1 MRLSQVISLTLIVT
15 MSQLHALHA
24 EDLQYST
31 LKNGL
36 GLRPL
41 TMGNAFTAVAEN
53 GEGSFYNPA
62 GVSNAGFKISME
74 QLDQNQTVYD
84 DFSTTN
90 LYLSPFAISLYQRQL
105 PNNDHVRVQSY
116 SMATKTKLGLS
127 WGINYKTVQTRT
139 STLSQDGWS
148 SDIGLLA
155 HLTPQID
162 LGLVA
167 KDIISNEVDIPS
179 TWVTGI
185 AYRPFKNALL
195 LSSDLKYESV
205 DGKNALKSSVGV
217 EAILTEGFTVRS
229 GLSENNLSGSVSL
242 KLPIGEISYGIISP
256 TNGDDPTY
264 LLAGTLGLG
273 SSRSDLDKERYT
285 LFKKD
290 AYAIFELSGNL
301 ISGQSEIS
309 LLGGNKIGMNDLL
322 KLVENAKNDKSCKG
336 FIIKLGDVSSSITSI
351 GLIQELRQTLLQAKE
366 KGKTILVYL
375 ENSSSLA
382 EYYLASCATKIIMP
396 ELGSLSNL
404 GLELEITK
412 TKVLFKNFGFGT
424 QTIKNGTYKA
434 SLNSSSDDLSKEE
447 HILLESLVQSLYRQ
461 AISDIQ
467 KSRTLEWAVVES
479 AFNGRIVGA
488 TEAKAK
494 GLIDEIGYYKTLES
508 LAKLKKAD
516 PKNSDFDEITYPL
529 SYFEESTNMSTLF
542 HFSNQI
548 AVIEVDGSIHDGESN
563 SNILFGGKSTGAE
576 DIDAIIQSIK
586 KNSSIQ
592 GVIVRINSP
601 GGSGIA
607 SDRIYHALKELKIK
621 LDKKPLYAVMGNM
634 AASGGYYIAL
644 ACDRIYANRG
654 TLTGSIGVISQYQ
667 NQETFNK
674 MLGIQKEVIKTGKFV
689 DMGSKNRPLTKEE
702 VDMIQ
707 SHQTEMYNAFK
718 GKVKENRK
726 LTEEQVLPL
735 AQGQIFTGEEAFDL
749 KLVDKLGNFYTAVND
764 ITIERNFKKPQV
776 IVYRK
781 APTMLQTWL
790 QNLF

>member
-1 MRLSQVISLTLIVT
+1 MTKPFS
-15 MSQLHALHA
+15 ALWR
-24 EDLQYST
+24 
-31 LKNGL
+31 
-36 GLRPL
+36 LRP
-41 TMGNAFTAVAEN
+41 A
-53 GEGSFYNPA
+53 
-62 GVSNAGFKISME
+62 
-74 QLDQNQTVYD
+74 
-84 DFSTTN
+84 
-90 LYLSPFAISLYQRQL
+90 
-105 PNNDHVRVQSY
+105 
-116 SMATKTKLGLS
+116 KL
-127 WGINYKTVQTRT
+127 
-139 STLSQDGWS
+139 
-148 SDIGLLA
+148 LLA
-155 HLTPQID
+155 P
-162 LGLVA
+162 
-167 KDIISNEVDIPS
+167 
-179 TWVTGI
+179 
-185 AYRPFKNALL
+185 
-195 LSSDLKYESV
+195 
-205 DGKNALKSSVGV
+205 
-217 EAILTEGFTVRS
+217 
-229 GLSENNLSGSVSL
+229 
-242 KLPIGEISYGIISP
+242 
-256 TNGDDPTY
+256 
-264 LLAGTLGLG
+264 
-273 SSRSDLDKERYT
+273 
-285 LFKKD
+285 
-290 AYAIFELSGNL
+290 
-301 ISGQSEIS
+301 
-309 LLGGNKIGMNDLL
+309 
-322 KLVENAKNDKSCKG
+322 
-336 FIIKLGDVSSSITSI
+336 
-351 GLIQELRQTLLQAKE
+351 
-366 KGKTILVYL
+366 
-375 ENSSSLA
+375 
-382 EYYLASCATKIIMP
+382 
-396 ELGSLSNL
+396 
-404 GLELEITK
+404 
-412 TKVLFKNFGFGT
+412 
-424 QTIKNGTYKA
+424 
-434 SLNSSSDDLSKEE
+434 
-447 HILLESLVQSLYRQ
+447 
-461 AISDIQ
+461 
-467 KSRTLEWAVVES
+467 
-479 AFNGRIVGA
+479 
-488 TEAKAK
+488 
-494 GLIDEIGYYKTLES
+494 

-764 ITIERNFKKPQV
+764 ITIERNGC
-776 IVYRK
+776 
-781 APTMLQTWL
+781 
-790 QNLF
+790 